1 MAVPRMTNLTT
12 ARFAVA
18 VFALACASSVI
29 AQTLEKA
36 YVLAE
41 PLQYAKQGQFRGCGV
56 HLKLL
61 QDSQATSR
69 DFATVSVNFW
79 IESPG
84 VALVKTSLSK
94 VKIGSASVPKPQVLV
109 SSWVRMKGT
118 DPLLPQK
125 SMQGEDQTLLT
136 IVELSA
142 AIDFVTVVMQGAEEV
157 QLGFKQPGLKQERIF
172 YGVPSVEQESRKLLV
187 ACFGELADRLNKNP
201 SK

>member
-1 MAVPRMTNLTT
+1 MKNLTT
-12 ARFAVA
+12 ARFAA
-18 VFALACASSVI
+18 AFFALASSSCVF

-56 HLKLL
+56 NLKLL

-69 DFATVSVNFW
+69 DYATVSVNFF

-84 VALVKTSLSK
+84 LALVKTSLSK
-94 VKIGSASVPKPQVLV
+94 ATIGPASATKPQPLV
-109 SSWVRMKGT
+109 SSWVRIKGT
-118 DPLLPQK
+118 DPLLSQK

-142 AIDFVTVVMQGAEEV
+142 AIDFVTVVMKGAEEV
-157 QLGFKQPGLKQERIF
+157 QLGFKQPGLKYERIF
-172 YGVPSVEQESRKLLV
+172 YGVPSVEQESRKLLE
-187 ACFGELADRLNKNP
+187 ACFVELVDRLNKNP
-201 SK
+201 RK

>member
-1 MAVPRMTNLTT
+1 MTNLTT
-12 ARFAVA
+12 ARFAAA
-18 VFALACASSVI
+18 VFALASASSVI

-56 HLKLL
+56 NLKLL

-69 DFATVSVNFW
+69 DYATVSVNFY

-84 VALVKTSLSK
+84 VALVKTALSK
-94 VKIGSASVPKPQVLV
+94 ATIGPDSATKPQPLV
-109 SSWVRMKGT
+109 SSWVRIKGT

-125 SMQGEDQTLLT
+125 SMQGEDQALLT

-157 QLGFKQPGLKQERIF
+157 QLGFKQPGLKHERIF
-172 YGVPSVEQESRKLLV
+172 YGVPNVEQESRKLLE
-187 ACFGELADRLNKNP
+187 ACFGELVDRLNKNP
-201 SK
+201 HK